1 MVQEAPPDLVLM
13 DVMMPH
19 VDGFETCRVIKQD
32 PRMRLILI
40 VLVTALNK
48 TPSRING
55 INAGADHFI
64 SKPFNALE
72 LQARVLIRG
81 ASVARRIPTGRIAM
95 SRFPWSAP
103 R

>member
-1 MVQEAPPDLVLM
+1 M

-19 VDGFETCRVIKQD
+19 VDGFEVCRAITQD
-32 PRMRLILI
+32 PRTRLISI
-40 VLVTALNK
+40 VLVTAHNK

-55 INAGADHFI
+55 MNAGANHFI

-81 ASVARRIPTGRIAM
+81 ASVAGRIPTGRIAM